1 MMDISKD
8 EDKNMDLRA
17 ALSNF
22 QAEFKQKIPAEVAA
36 IMEKATNEL
45 FKEFEN
51 RRLIRVGDIAPDFT
65 LPNPV
70 GNEINLKERL
80 IKGPVILTFYRGGWC
95 PYCNLEL
102 RAYQQLLPEIK
113 KMGASLIAV
122 SPQTPD
128 ASLSTSEKNDLEFDV
143 LSDVGLNMAENYGI
157 VFEFSD
163 QLKALYQKWGIDL
176 AKTNGINDWKL
187 PVPGTFVIDQDG
199 RVALAYINADYT
211 KRLEPKEAVA
221 VLEKLN
227 HPVAA

>member
-1 MMDISKD
+1 MDISKD

-95 PYCNLEL
+95 PYCNL
-102 RAYQQLLPEIK
+102 
-113 KMGASLIAV
+113 
-122 SPQTPD
+122 
-128 ASLSTSEKNDLEFDV
+128 
-143 LSDVGLNMAENYGI
+143 
-157 VFEFSD
+157 
-163 QLKALYQKWGIDL
+163 
-176 AKTNGINDWKL
+176 
-187 PVPGTFVIDQDG
+187 
-199 RVALAYINADYT
+199 
-211 KRLEPKEAVA
+211 
-221 VLEKLN
+221 
-227 HPVAA
+227 